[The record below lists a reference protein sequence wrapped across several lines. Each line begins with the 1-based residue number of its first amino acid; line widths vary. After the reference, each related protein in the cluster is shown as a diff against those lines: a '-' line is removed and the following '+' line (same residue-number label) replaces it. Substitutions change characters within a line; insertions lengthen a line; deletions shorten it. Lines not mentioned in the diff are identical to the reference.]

1 MCGIHSREEFSV
13 FARDPS
19 ATPKLKNMLLQGCCP
34 KGLHFFPQGVCAL
47 CFKNTTHT
55 RRQMRYLKNEMWA
68 SKLKILSF
76 IWNFVEAVGEFAQ
89 CKHFNTHLNSRIMLS
104 FLFHL
109 IIKQQ

>member
-1 MCGIHSREEFSV
+1 
-13 FARDPS
+13 
-19 ATPKLKNMLLQGCCP
+19 
-34 KGLHFFPQGVCAL
+34 
-47 CFKNTTHT
+47 
-55 RRQMRYLKNEMWA
+55 MRYLKNEMWA

-109 IIKQQ
+109 IIKR